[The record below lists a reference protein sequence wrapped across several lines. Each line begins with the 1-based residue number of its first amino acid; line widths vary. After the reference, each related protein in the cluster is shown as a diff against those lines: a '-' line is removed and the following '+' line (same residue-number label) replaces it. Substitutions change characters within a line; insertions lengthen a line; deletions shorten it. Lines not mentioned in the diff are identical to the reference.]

1 MGANIKTPAQITEA
15 LSKASQYAENS
26 CKLPLIFVLDEEGG
40 RVARIGRNSNFNVT
54 KVVAMRT
61 IGDSSD
67 TSKAYEAGDT
77 IGSYLQGYGFNMDF
91 APVLDTITNSDN
103 TVIGNRSFGTDPE
116 LVWSMAS

>member
-15 LSKASQYAENS
+15 LFKASQYAENS
-26 CKLPLIFVLDEEGG
+26 CKLPLIFALDEEGG

-61 IGDSSD
+61 IGDSGD

-77 IGSYLQGYGFNMDF
+77 IGSYLQGYGFNMDLV
-91 APVLDTITNSDN
+91 PVLDTITNSDN
-103 TVIGNRSFGTDPE
+103 TVIGDRSFGTDPE